1 MHNLLSFRVCF
12 QAAEEVDH
20 RITELRVMSNAL
32 VNTAF
37 EDAWERSTNEVS
49 MTITQSVTHA
59 RAHVC
64 SWVCA
69 YTCICALGVQRGN
82 DPG

>member
-12 QAAEEVDH
+12 QAAEEVDP
-20 RITELRVMSNAL
+20 RIREMCAMANEL
-32 VNTAF
+32 VNTTF
-37 EDAWERSTNEVS
+37 EDAWERSANEVS
-49 MTITQSVTHA
+49 MTIMQSVTHA

-64 SWVCA
+64 SWVYA